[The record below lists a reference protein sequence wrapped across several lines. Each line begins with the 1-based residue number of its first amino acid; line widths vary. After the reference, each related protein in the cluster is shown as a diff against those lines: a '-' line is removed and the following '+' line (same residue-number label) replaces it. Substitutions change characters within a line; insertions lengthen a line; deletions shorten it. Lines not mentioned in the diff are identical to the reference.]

1 MQILINLSTAY
12 DATEDRLRLTGAVR
26 EGRSHLMW
34 MTRRLADQAV
44 VALLRRVEREPAVPE
59 DPRSIGDGASLVR
72 QQEAKA
78 ALGGVRG
85 AWLPPADRGWLVT
98 SLNLSPRPDGVLLT
112 FAGGDHR
119 LAFPLSFVGTR
130 QWLSVLHA
138 AYQAGGWDCA
148 SWPGWFVEAERM
160 SRPATYAL
168 H

>member
-1 MQILINLSTAY
+1 MQILNTLATSH
-12 DATEDRLRLTGAVR
+12 DPTEDRLRLVGADR
-26 EGRSHLMW
+26 DGGSHLMW

-44 VALLRRVEREPAVPE
+44 VALLRLVEREPAVAE

-78 ALGGVRG
+78 ALGAARG
-85 AWLPPADRGWLVT
+85 APPPPADHGWLVI

-112 FAGGDHR
+112 FSGGEHT
-119 LAFPLSFVGTR
+119 LAFPLTFVGTR

-138 AYQAGGWDCA
+138 GYKAGGWDCA
-148 SWPGWFVEAERM
+148 AWPGWFVEAERM
-160 SRPATYAL
+160 ARPVTYAL